1 MEDKRGQRRVE
12 GEERRKGHSNLSH
25 VQCLLFFV
33 HISPSCDT
41 LDTMHSNTL
50 TCIATHMGGS
60 HSVGLKPRLF
70 VYHSFEKKKKKPK
83 REPGFE
89 PTQCHAVVHCGLP
102 VVLVVC
108 WQDA

>member
-1 MEDKRGQRRVE
+1 MEDKRGQRKVE

-70 VYHSFEKKKKKPK
+70 VYKKNRIESLGLSQPSVMQWC
-83 REPGFE
+83 
-89 PTQCHAVVHCGLP
+89 TVVSQLF
-102 VVLVVC
+102 
-108 WQDA
+108 